1 MFKTRT
7 LPARPRT
14 LDDLRGLNTPSP
26 LGRGGRG
33 VRSEANHPR
42 PYHPF
47 DTPMPRL
54 SLLLLPL
61 FALAAPAAD
70 PFRKVAEQVNEKTVK
85 IFGAGGFRG
94 ATNYSTGILVSADGH
109 FVTIASQTL
118 DTSEL
123 IVHLADGARR
133 KAVVLATEPELD
145 IALCYIRLDGKKK
158 DEPNG
163 LDLPFFDIAEAAKR
177 KPAEAGDWVLAHS
190 NLFEIAMRNEP
201 VSVMQGNVTS
211 VSKLHGRRGIF
222 DFPYTGD
229 VYVVD
234 AITNG
239 PGAGGGPLT
248 TRKGELLGVI
258 GREIKNGQSET
269 WINYAIPVFAKTDIK
284 DKDDKVTTVTVAQFV
299 ELAMK
304 GEYKPNRRVKADKG
318 AGGFTGIKFVP
329 NVLDRTPPYVD
340 ELYADG
346 PAAKAGVKV
355 NDLISFVDG
364 EPVYSIKSYLD
375 IMSRTRPDGVVRF
388 EVRRGD
394 SLLPVEVKLG
404 EWPKGML
411 PPTLPD
417 PKKDEPKK

>member
-1 MFKTRT
+1 MR
-7 LPARPRT
+7 
-14 LDDLRGLNTPSP
+14 
-26 LGRGGRG
+26 
-33 VRSEANHPR
+33 
-42 PYHPF
+42 
-47 DTPMPRL
+47 RL
-54 SLLLLPL
+54 TLLLLPL
-61 FALAAPAAD
+61 LALAAPAAD

-109 FVTIASQTL
+109 FITIASQTL

-123 IVHLADGARR
+123 IVHLADGSRR
-133 KAVVLATEPELD
+133 KAVVVATEPELD
-145 IALCYIRLDGKKK
+145 IALCYIRLDGKKDIVK
-158 DEPNG
+158 EPNG
-163 LDLPFFDIAEAAKR
+163 LNLEFYDIAGAAER
-177 KPAEAGDWVLAHS
+177 KPAEAGDWVLGHS

-201 VSVMQGNVTS
+201 VSVMQGNITS

-248 TRKGELLGVI
+248 TRKGELLGLI
-258 GREIKNGQSET
+258 GREIKNAQTET
-269 WINYAIPVFAKTDIK
+269 WLNYAIPVYAKTQVK
-284 DKDDKVTTVTVAQFV
+284 DKDGKVTTVTVPEFV
-299 ELAMK
+299 EKAMK
-304 GEYKPNRRVKADKG
+304 GQYKTSQRVKADKS

-340 ELYADG
+340 ELHPDS
-346 PAAKAGVKV
+346 PAAKAGVQV

-375 IMSRTRPDGVVRF
+375 IMSRTRPDGEVRF

-394 SLLPVEVKLG
+394 NLLPVTVKLT
-404 EWPKGML
+404 EWPKGTL
-411 PPTLPD
+411 APALPD
-417 PKKDEPKK
+417 PKDPKKDPSK